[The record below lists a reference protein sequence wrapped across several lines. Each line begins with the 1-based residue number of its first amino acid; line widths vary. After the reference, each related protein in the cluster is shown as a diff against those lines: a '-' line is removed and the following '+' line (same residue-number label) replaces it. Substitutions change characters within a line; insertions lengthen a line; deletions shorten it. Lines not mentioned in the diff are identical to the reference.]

1 MSRQLCCRMLQ
12 IGQMLKVVMQAYN
25 SVQKEAQEA
34 EVQTPEHYR
43 KKKEN
48 PLDLLPEFGRVE

>member
-1 MSRQLCCRMLQ
+1 MLQ